1 MVEEMKTECNQLH
14 EFQKW
19 TCDVR
24 MSRAKGSS
32 IRHHFRQGDVKDTQL
47 LGNIY
52 SDLFIFYFADGL
64 RD

>member
-1 MVEEMKTECNQLH
+1 
-14 EFQKW
+14 
-19 TCDVR
+19 

-32 IRHHFRQGDVKDTQL
+32 IGHHFRQGDVKDTQL

-52 SDLFIFYFADGL
+52 SDLFIFYVADGL